1 MNIVYILALCLIV
14 PVVLLSSS
22 LVVCEKDPNVGND
35 DPLKNKG
42 WSFDP
47 LNRRCDAVYLTIIVI
62 FCAVMAFLAIN
73 SVYGTGVS
81 EDY

>member
-22 LVVCEKDPNVGND
+22 LVVCEKDPNVSTD
-35 DPLKNKG
+35 DPLKSQG

-47 LNRRCDAVYLTIIVI
+47 LNKRCDAVYLTIIVV
-62 FCAVMAFLAIN
+62 FCAIMAFLAIN
-73 SVYGTGVS
+73 SVYGSGES
-81 EDY
+81 DF